1 MNKALLSLKEV
12 SEYLG
17 IGETKTREILRNRN
31 CPFSMKIGYRWYA
44 NRKLLDQW
52 LQEQTEHKGGS
63 FTG

>member
-17 IGETKTREILRNRN
+17 VGETKTREIMRNIN

-44 NRKLLDQW
+44 DRKLLDQW
-52 LQEQTEHKGGS
+52 LQEKIEHKGGS
-63 FTG
+63 LTG